1 MPIIKV
7 KTNQNWKGQTSTT
20 GASTTSQSTDQTGQ
34 QAAAQILDKRALQ
47 DLVKEVD
54 PSEQLD
60 EDVEEVFYS
69 IFNIQMNFFY
79 KIDFFFSNEQM
90 LLQVADDFIENII
103 NTSCQLAK
111 HRKSNV
117 LEVKDV
123 QFHLGMCIKVL
134 ILAMQWFLIMCFN
147 WTERNFNIWIPGFSS
162 TELKQFK
169 KSYAT
174 EAHKQVTFLVVVS
187 SDNVRNL
194 GRKLKFNWMRRLWC

>member
-7 KTNQNWKGQTSTT
+7 KTNQNLKGQTSTT

-147 WTERNFNIWIPGFSS
+147 
-162 TELKQFK
+162 
-169 KSYAT
+169 
-174 EAHKQVTFLVVVS
+174 
-187 SDNVRNL
+187 
-194 GRKLKFNWMRRLWC
+194 